1 MNLPDRAEIETQ
13 LAGIRAEVAEHRHQ
27 LDRLTHNRR
36 QSYRSEAVLSGLL
49 GKPGEDQENIN
60 RQLADARENIDR
72 YTAEIDHI
80 ENRIEDLEGRALQ
93 HIEALEIRRRVP
105 GIVRDLS
112 VLWSCRASR
121 GRLAP
126 SLPSYA
132 NGLIAEELQQAGR
145 EFQDGQRDLSAITK
159 RLQKHYRI

>member
-1 MNLPDRAEIETQ
+1 MNIPDRTEIETA
-13 LAGIRAEVAEHRHQ
+13 LAGIRTEVAEHRRQ
-27 LDRLTHNRR
+27 LERLITNRR
-36 QSYRSEAVLSGLL
+36 HLYRRESVLRGL
-49 GKPGEDQENIN
+49 EDTDREPKNI
-60 RQLADARENIDR
+60 RQQLAETLAELDS
-72 YTAEIDHI
+72 YHAEIDAI
-80 ENRIEDLEGRALQ
+80 ETSIEDLEAEALR
-93 HIEALEIRRRVP
+93 HIECLEIRRRVP